1 MAEEKVL
8 FIVRHGKSGWDY
20 NGIEDIDR
28 PLIERGIRDAHTMAE
43 KLVKR
48 GLLPDCI
55 ISSPAIRAAHT
66 AIIFSRIT
74 GFPEKDIKLE
84 EDLYLAETKE
94 ILKIVTKIDNSLTK
108 AMILGHNPGFTDL
121 VNYLSGLRLDN
132 LPTAGLVMLKF
143 KTDSWKEVSKKNLIS
158 EFFDSPHSI

>member
-1 MAEEKVL
+1 MAGEKIL

-20 NGIEDIDR
+20 TGIEDIDR

-48 GLLPDCI
+48 GILPDCI

-66 AIIFSRIT
+66 AIIFSRVT
-74 GFPEKDIKLE
+74 GFPEKDIKLD
-84 EDLYLAETKE
+84 EDLYLAETND
-94 ILKIVTKIDNSLTK
+94 ILKVVSGTEKTFNAL
-108 AMILGHNPGFTDL
+108 MIFGHNPGFTEL
-121 VNYLSGLRLDN
+121 VNYLSGFRLDN

-143 KTDSWKEVSKKNLIS
+143 KTDSWKEINKKNLIS
-158 EFFDSPHSI
+158 EFFDSPNSI